1 MDENQ
6 TFDMDRILKVN
17 IEEEMKTSYI
27 NYSMS
32 VIVARALPDVRDGFK
47 PVHRRILFGM
57 LGIGNTSNSPYK
69 KCARVV
75 GEVLGKYHP
84 HGDYSVYGALV
95 RMGQDWNMRYMLVDG
110 HGNFGSVD
118 GDSPAAMR
126 YTECRL
132 SKMGE
137 HIMDDLEKDTVDMV
151 PNFDGTLA
159 EPSVMPT
166 RIPNLLVN
174 GGNGIAVGMATNIPT
189 HNLSEVIDG
198 CCAYIDNPDID
209 TEGLMQFVKAPD
221 FPTGAYIYGLQG
233 VKDAYETGRGRI
245 VLRAKS
251 EIESGDTHD
260 KIVVTEI
267 PYGVNKAQLVENIA
281 DLVKEGRL
289 DGISNVNDESGRQ
302 GMRIVVDVKRDAN
315 ANVILNKLYKMTAM
329 QSSFSVNCIALVK
342 GRPRL
347 LSLKDCIAHF
357 IEHRHDVVIRRTK
370 FDLKKAQD
378 RAHIIQGL
386 IIACDNIDEVVHII
400 RASKTPVDAQRN
412 LEKRFELDELQ
423 SKAIVD
429 MRLAQLT
436 GLRMDQ
442 LRNEY
447 EELEKLIAHLQAI
460 LDDPELCKQVMKDE
474 LQEVKEKYGDARR
487 TEIKPYE
494 HEFNA
499 EDFYPNDPVVI
510 TVSHLGYIKRTPLSE
525 FREQARGGVGA
536 KGARTREQD
545 FTEYI
550 YPATMHQTM
559 LFFTRKGRCYWL
571 KCYEIPEGDKNF
583 KGRAIQNMLNIE
595 SDDSVNALL
604 RLRGLDDEEF
614 VKSHYVVFATKNGT
628 VKKTSLEAYS
638 RPRANGVIA
647 INIADGDEVVDVRLT
662 NGHNE
667 LILADR
673 NGRAVRFNETDVR
686 CMGRVSTGVRGM
698 KLDDGDDAVIG
709 MIVVNDA
716 ATETVMVVSEEGY
729 GKRSQVEDYRK
740 TARGGKGVK
749 TLNITEK
756 TGRLVAIKN
765 VTDDND
771 LMIINRSGIAI
782 RLSVAECRVMGR
794 ATQGVRL
801 INLAKK
807 NDVIASVCKVM
818 SSELEASVE
827 EDSQSTFNEKQ
838 ELINSDHTATSSADG
853 ATEASEASVTA
864 QAGEAIEADDAK
876 EGAASKD
883 EKKNNDGP
891 GDLFAGTDFFTN
903 D

>member
-6 TFDMDRILKVN
+6 TIDQDRILKIN
-17 IEEEMKTSYI
+17 IEEEMKSSYI
-27 NYSMS
+27 DYSMS

-47 PVHRRILFGM
+47 PVQRRILYGM
-57 LGIGNTSNSPYK
+57 LGIGNTSNNPYK

-84 HGDYSVYGALV
+84 HGDSSVYGALV
-95 RMGQDWNMRYMLVDG
+95 RMGQDWNMRYTLVDG
-110 HGNFGSVD
+110 QGNFGSVD
-118 GDSPAAMR
+118 GDSAAAMR

-137 HIMDDLEKDTVDMV
+137 HVMDDLDKDTVDMTN
-151 PNFDGTLA
+151 NFDDTLQ
-159 EPSVMPT
+159 EPTVMPT
-166 RIPNLLVN
+166 KIPNLLVN

-189 HNLSEVIDG
+189 HNLGEVVDG

-209 TEGLMQFVKAPD
+209 TDGLMQYIKAPD

-251 EIESGDTHD
+251 EIESDDSHD
-260 KIVVTEI
+260 KIVVTEL

-281 DLVKEGRL
+281 ELVKEGKI

-302 GMRIVVDVKRDAN
+302 GMRVVVDVKRDAN

-347 LSLKDCIAHF
+347 LSLKDCVRYF
-357 IEHRHDVVIRRTK
+357 IDHRHDVTIRRTR
-370 FDLKKAQD
+370 FDLKKAEE
-378 RAHIIQGL
+378 RAHIIKGL
-386 IIACDNIDEVVHII
+386 IIACDNVEEVVRII
-400 RASKTPVDAQRN
+400 RASKTPADAQRN

-429 MRLAQLT
+429 MRLSQLT
-436 GLRMDQ
+436 GLRREQ
-442 LRNEY
+442 LHAEY
-447 EELEKLIAHLQAI
+447 DELLRQIAYFQAI
-460 LDDPELCKQVMKDE
+460 LNDPELCKKVMKEE
-474 LQEVKEKYGDARR
+474 LLEVKEKYNDPRR

-525 FREQARGGVGA
+525 FREQARGGVGS

-604 RLRGLDDEEF
+604 RLRGLNDENF
-614 VKSHYVVFATKNGT
+614 IKNHYVVFATKHGT
-628 VKKTSLEAYS
+628 VKKTCLEAYS
-638 RPRANGVIA
+638 RPRTNGVIA
-647 INIADGDEVVDVRLT
+647 INIADDDEVVDVRLT

-667 LILADR
+667 LIMANR
-673 NGRAVRFNETDVR
+673 NGRAVRFNENSIRT
-686 CMGRVSTGVRGM
+686 MGRVATGVRGM
-698 KLDDGDDAVIG
+698 RLDGGDDEVIG
-709 MIVVNDA
+709 MIVVNNPE
-716 ATETVMVVSEEGY
+716 TETVMVVSENGY
-729 GKRSQVEDYRK
+729 GKRSQVNDYRV
-740 TARGGKGVK
+740 TNRGGKGVK
-749 TLNITEK
+749 TLSITEK

-765 VTDDND
+765 VTDSND
-771 LMIINRSGIAI
+771 LMIINKSGIAI
-782 RLSVAECRVMGR
+782 RLAVAECRVMGR

-801 INLAKK
+801 INLSKK

-818 SSELEASVE
+818 SSELEATVE
-827 EDSQSTFNEKQ
+827 EESRAQWSQKQ
-838 ELINSDHTATSSADG
+838 EDIAEDISSNATL
-853 ATEASEASVTA
+853 
-864 QAGEAIEADDAK
+864 DD
-876 EGAASKD
+876 
-883 EKKNNDGP
+883 NNE
-891 GDLFAGTDFFTN
+891 N
-903 D
+903 NE

>member
-84 HGDYSVYGALV
+84 HGDSSVYGALV

-442 LRNEY
+442 LRNEQ
-447 EELEKLIAHLQAI
+447 EELEKLLAHLQAN
-460 LDDPELCKQVMKDE
+460 LDEPAPCKQVMKDA
-474 LQEVKEKYGDARR
+474 LQEVKEKYGDAPR

-647 INIADGDEVVDVRLT
+647 INIAEGDEVVDVRLT

-853 ATEASEASVTA
+853 ATEASEAPVTA
-864 QAGEAIEADDAK
+864 QAGEATETDDAK